1 MKRLSTILF
10 LTILLTSAQWSFGQ
24 TATPTPTDTATATAT
39 PTATETRAPVYK
51 VGAIQAN
58 NPAGLP
64 ILGSDG
70 STLELIGPSGLI
82 LDASQVTAGT
92 FGDGSYVFQDNLT
105 FSGTDPVLNFPN
117 SDYIKY
123 TNSSAQITFNDGTTD
138 RITLDLDDGIHAI
151 GAAPNAGYKLYV
163 LNSGS
168 SGPDYGGYFSNT
180 STEGSSEYGIAAYT
194 TGSHTGNSFGVR
206 ASSANGSGNNYGGYL
221 DSIGSTG
228 VGYGIYTANTNT
240 STSNQYGASINV
252 TGSQAS
258 STHYGAAVT
267 ASGGGTNYGL
277 YPAASG
283 GTTNWAIYTAGGDTR
298 IGGTLQLTDTGQQIT
313 VNTTDDRFLFG
324 NGTDASQVM
333 LDTTYGDVL
342 LKGRLNLDAGSAL
355 TISSNAV
362 TVIRTRHSLTASGA
376 SDTLNTIN
384 GGVSGDIL
392 YLTGTAGKTITVA
405 DGAGNIECNTNRT
418 LDGTNDWMTLMYDG
432 SKWQMLSIALDN

>member
-92 FGDGSYVFQDNLT
+92 FGDGSYTFQDNLT
-105 FSGTDPVLNFPN
+105 FSGTDPQLIFPN
-117 SDYIKY
+117 SDAIRY
-123 TNSSAQITFNDGTTD
+123 TNAT
-138 RITLDLDDGIHAI
+138 AI
-151 GAAPNAGYKLYV
+151 LYIYDGAAALFSIDIDGGYAGLGAISSDYKFYV

-168 SGPDYGGYFSNT
+168 SGPDYAGYFNNT
-180 STEGSSEYGIAAYT
+180 NTEAEFQA
-194 TGSHTGNSFGVR
+194 GVR
-206 ASSANGSGNNYGGYL
+206 GVASGSAAQMRAGILGEALNSTINNVGVYGVT
-221 DSIGSTG
+221 SGSTG
-228 VGYGIYTANTNT
+228 VGYAIKGANS
-240 STSNQYGASINV
+240 STSASDQFGILVGV
-252 TGSQAS
+252 TGSNGS
-258 STHYGAAVT
+258 STHYGAHIT
-267 ASGGGTNYGL
+267 ASGGGTNWDL
-277 YPAASG
+277 YTD
-283 GTTNWAIYTAGGDTR
+283 GTQSR
-298 IGGTLQLTDTGQQIT
+298 IDGMLRLTDSGQQIT
-313 VNTTDDRFLFG
+313 VDTTNDRFLFG
-324 NGTDASQVM
+324 DGTNASQVM
-333 LDTTYGDVL
+333 LDTTYGDVI

-362 TVIRTRHSLTASGA
+362 TVIRTRHSLTVSGA

-418 LDGTNDWMTLMYDG
+418 IDGTNDWMTLMYDG

>member
-10 LTILLTSAQWSFGQ
+10 LTLLLTAAQGSFAQ
-24 TATPTPTDTATATAT
+24 TAT
-39 PTATETRAPVYK
+39 PTATATRAPIYK

-123 TNSSAQITFNDGTTD
+123 TNSTAVVDFHNGTSS
-138 RITLDLDDGIHAI
+138 ILSIDLDDGYAGI
-151 GAAPNAGYKLYV
+151 GANNAAYKFNV
-163 LNSGS
+163 LNSGA
-168 SGPDYGGYFSNT
+168 SGPDYAGYFSNT
-180 STEGSSEYGIAAYT
+180 STEESSQVGVIGKT
-194 TGSHTGNSFGVR
+194 TGAHTAGVNYGTQGWATNSTAGNIGLNGYVYGAVGYGRSVD
-206 ASSANGSGNNYGGYL
+206 AANGS
-221 DSIGSTG
+221 
-228 VGYGIYTANTNT
+228 TAAAD
-240 STSNQYGASINV
+240 QYGVRSLVN
-252 TGSQAS
+252 G
-258 STHYGAAVT
+258 T
-267 ASGGGTNYGL
+267 AGGTSVHYGL
-277 YPAASG
+277 YSLASG
-283 GTTNWAIYTAGGDTR
+283 GTTNWDLYTNGTQSRIAGM
-298 IGGTLQLTDTGQQIT
+298 LQLTDSGQQIT
-313 VNTTDDRFLFG
+313 VDTTNDRFLFG
-324 NGTDASQVM
+324 DATNTSQVI

-362 TVIRTRHSLTASGA
+362 TVVRTRHSLTASGA

-384 GGVSGDIL
+384 GGTSGDIL
-392 YLTGTAGKTITVA
+392 YLSGTAGKTITVA

-418 LDGTNDWMTLMYDG
+418 LDGVNDWMTLIYDG
-432 SKWQMLSIALDN
+432 SNWQMLSIALDN